1 MDLERY
7 QQRLQALERELAG
20 RIARDIASA
29 RDTTDDQTDPSDRS
43 VVDELR
49 DEYYGLAET
58 DSEILAQVR
67 AALGRLEDGTFGQ
80 CVVDGEP
87 IAAPRL
93 EAVPWT
99 PYCIRHQEQLEAV
112 TGMRTPRA

>member
-1 MDLERY
+1 MDLERHR
-7 QQRLQALERELAG
+7 QRLQTLERELEE

-49 DEYYGLAET
+49 DEYFGLAET
-58 DSEILAQVR
+58 DSEILAHVR
-67 AALGRLEDGTFGQ
+67 AALGRLDDGTFGQ

-87 IAAPRL
+87 IAEPRL

-99 PYCIRHQEQLEAV
+99 PYCIRHQEEQEAAS
-112 TGMRTPRA
+112 GMRTPRA